1 VVRTDAP
8 RCTLLVC
15 PSSVMSN
22 WETQLEQHVAAAAA
36 GLKVYTY
43 HGPDRN
49 RDPEFLASQDLV
61 ITSYSILTQD
71 NVRAAPWSV
80 IGRFGSLRFGGRVWG
95 LRWHERWLRMRGRN
109 NSSPGVAL
117 LALQC

>member
-71 NVRAAPWSV
+71 NVRAALARTV
-80 IGRFGSLRFGGRVWG
+80 VAN
-95 LRWHERWLRMRGRN
+95 ERKE
-109 NSSPGVAL
+109 
-117 LALQC
+117 

>member
-1 VVRTDAP
+1 MHAP

-22 WETQLEQHVAAAAA
+22 WETQLEQHVAVTAA

-49 RDPEFLASQDLV
+49 RNPEFLASQDLV

-71 NVRAAPWSV
+71 NVRACWV
-80 IGRFGSLRFGGRVWG
+80 VGRFGGSGIAMLGTHMGTASTPTA
-95 LRWHERWLRMRGRN
+95 LRMRSTNTAHRV
-109 NSSPGVAL
+109 SMHS
-117 LALQC
+117 

>member
-1 VVRTDAP
+1 VLQVVRTDLP

-22 WETQLEQHVAAAAA
+22 WETQVEQHVAVSAA

-49 RDPEFLASQDLV
+49 RDPDFLASQDLV

-71 NVRAAPWSV
+71 NVRAGLVVA
-80 IGRFGSLRFGGRVWG
+80 RFACTVFAILGTPLTAAS
-95 LRWHERWLRMRGRN
+95 
-109 NSSPGVAL
+109 AL
-117 LALQC
+117 HCE